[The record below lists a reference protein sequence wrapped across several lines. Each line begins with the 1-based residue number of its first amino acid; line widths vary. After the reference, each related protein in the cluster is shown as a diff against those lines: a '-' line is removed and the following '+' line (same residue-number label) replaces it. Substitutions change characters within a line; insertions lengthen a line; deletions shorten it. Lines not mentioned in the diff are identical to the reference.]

1 MIAKSLP
8 NLLWQR
14 LHSSVISIQSISLFF
29 YLLVQ
34 YNLVSRLSPAAYGL
48 FIASNALALF
58 CGQLAAAGIDGKIMS
73 NTFHPNKDLDIRL
86 ILSPIFEYI
95 PFAATAAIFFLIIRL
110 IPGSPLQYLEACR
123 VSSLFIVLTAFLQPL
138 LSINLVLADR
148 DKKTTISNV
157 ILVGPWLF
165 RSILLVVVPFLLN
178 IYNQYTISVE
188 YVMLSYLISGILVII
203 YSFRLF
209 SVRYS
214 QVLGFLAHQALIA
227 IGSPPRIFMSIWRN
241 KIYFLSSIMIMAP
254 ISIAPTILNNSP
266 GNPSAL
272 SAFSFAY
279 ITLGVIQ
286 SIGSQYLVRNFS
298 LRLLKDSQILP
309 LPKLLRKTLNYARF
323 TFCAYLACFLLLF
336 GYCLLAYVHFVPS
349 FNTQALILLLILMI
363 GLFPSGLIT
372 LWHILFNMAQYQHIH
387 FASRALTFFVTIPM
401 MLWATYSWNAI
412 GLSITLSVYP
422 LVALF
427 SYVLFSLI
435 FSGSTSGS
443 SLAR

>member
-8 NLLWQR
+8 NFLWQR
-14 LHSSVISIQSISLFF
+14 LYSSVISIQSISLFF

-95 PFAATAAIFFLIIRL
+95 PFAATIAIFFLIIRL
-110 IPGSPLQYLEACR
+110 IPGSPLQYLEGCR

-148 DKKTTISNV
+148 DKKTTISNI
-157 ILVGPWLF
+157 ILVGPWFF
-165 RSILLVVVPFLLN
+165 RSILLIVVPFLIN
-178 IYNQYTISVE
+178 IYHQYDMSIE
-188 YVMLSYLISGILVII
+188 YVMLSYLISGILVIL

-209 SVRYS
+209 SLRYS
-214 QVLGFLAHQALIA
+214 QVLDFLAHQALIA
-227 IGSPPRIFMSIWRN
+227 ICSPSRIFASIWRN
-241 KIYFLSSIMIMAP
+241 KIYFLCSIMITAP

-266 GNPSAL
+266 SNPSLL

-279 ITLGVIQ
+279 VILGVIQ

-298 LRLLKDSQILP
+298 MRLLKDSQILP
-309 LPKLLRKTLNYARF
+309 LAKLLRKTLNYLRL
-323 TFCAYLACFLLLF
+323 TFCAYFVCFLVLF
-336 GYCLLAYVHFVPS
+336 GYWLLAYIRVVPW
-349 FNTQALILLLILMI
+349 FNAQLSILLLILMI
-363 GLFPSGLIT
+363 GLIPSGLVT
-372 LWHILFNMAQYQHIH
+372 LWHIIFNMAQYQHIY
-387 FASRALTFFVTIPM
+387 FASRVLAFCVTIPV
-401 MLWATYSWNAI
+401 MLWATYSWSAI
-412 GLSITLSVYP
+412 GLSIMLSVYP
-422 LVALF
+422 VIVLF
-427 SYVLFSLI
+427 SYVLFTLI
-435 FSGSTSGS
+435 FSRSIRN
-443 SLAR
+443 SLLTR